1 MTLLRWLDRI
11 GLDHTAELLVL
22 TDGVDAIINSLNSPN
37 KVLGYSRVDNRLG
50 IGALHTPNHLG
61 VGNMELVLNLGC
73 KYIPV
78 GLYVLLYIVRYG
90 NHELT
95 IAWDGVVQL
104 TTVELSQ
111 LDALVT
117 VHLLI
122 QETSEDLDG
131 VSALLVDII
140 T

>member
-1 MTLLRWLDRI
+1 
-11 GLDHTAELLVL
+11 
-22 TDGVDAIINSLNSPN
+22 
-37 KVLGYSRVDNRLG
+37 
-50 IGALHTPNHLG
+50 
-61 VGNMELVLNLGC
+61 MEFVLNLGC